1 MKSLLLL
8 LCCVLLQQLCIAANL
23 TGTIMDNNGKL
34 LPYASLTVKGTKKG
48 VVANGQGRYVL
59 ELAPGSYTITCQY
72 VGYKTEEKS
81 ITLGQE
87 NLVVNFTLTTQNLTM
102 ATVVVKKGVDPAM
115 GIIRETIRKRDFYA
129 NQVDSLT
136 VDVYIK
142 GLLRSRAVPDKFFG
156 QKIDKKEMQ
165 KEGMDSLG
173 RGILF
178 LSESVTKVSL
188 KRPDKVKMEVVS
200 SRESGGGFGFSFP
213 SFINFYANNV
223 TLLTNSI
230 NSRGFVSPISDN
242 AFHYYRFR
250 YEGDFFEH
258 GKIINRIRVTP
269 RRKFE
274 PLFEGF
280 VNIIDGEWRFHS
292 LELTTTKEYQMELL
306 DTLKVTQLHGEVTNN
321 IWRTQNQVVYVAAK
335 KFGFDITG
343 NFLNVYTNYDLEP
356 SFGKKH
362 FNRVL
367 LSYDTSFN
375 KKDSTYWS
383 RVRPV
388 PLEPDEKRD
397 FVVKDSIHQVARDSM
412 FTRSNIDSLRK
423 NQKPVKLKQFFIGG
437 VRRNYYS
444 SKAFSTYRLE
454 PFIQQLQYNTVEGV
468 VVAIDHSLEVR
479 PRQGSFNYTL
489 RNYTRYG
496 INNQRLNALGELT
509 ISPKDNSFR
518 NRYLAVAGG
527 SRVSQFNRDNPIHP
541 LTNAVSTLVY
551 GNNWMKL
558 YENSF
563 VQLRYNNRLENGL
576 QINVEGLYESRR
588 PLENTTDYAF
598 RKTGNKFTP
607 NHPVELANVPFEKN
621 RALVTTLRLSF
632 QPGQRYIQFPRYKV
646 PIGSKYPTLDLEY
659 AKAIPGILDADADFD
674 RWQFSVHDNMNLK
687 LKGEFRYRISAGGFL
702 NKNRVDIPDYT
713 HFIGN
718 RTIINNN
725 YLNSFQLAP
734 YYRYSNTENIY
745 GLVHAEHH
753 FNGLLT
759 NKIPLF
765 KRLKWNLVAGT
776 NTFYVNRDNYYAEVF
791 AGLENI
797 FKLLRVDF
805 VSAYQAA
812 PGAHYGIRVGFS
824 GVLGGMVQLNTQ

>member
-1 MKSLLLL
+1 MLLLL
-8 LCCVLLQQLCIAANL
+8 GFVLCQQWSLAATI
-23 TGTIMDNNGKL
+23 TGTVRDAVGNA
-34 LPYASLTVKGTKKG
+34 LPYASITVKGTQKG
-48 VVANGQGRYVL
+48 AVANGQGRYLL
-59 ELAPGSYTITCQY
+59 EIATGSYTLTCQY
-72 VGYKTEEKS
+72 IGYKTETKN
-81 ITLGQE
+81 IVVGPE
-87 NLVVNFTLTTQNLTM
+87 NGVADFVLSTQDLSMKEVVIR
-102 ATVVVKKGVDPAM
+102 KGDDPAI
-115 GIIRETIRKRDFYA
+115 GIIREAIRKRDFYA

-136 VDVYIK
+136 ADVYIK
-142 GLLRSRAVPDKFFG
+142 GLMRSREVPDRFFG
-156 QKIDKKEMQ
+156 QKIDKKEMAQ
-165 KEGMDSLG
+165 GGLDSAG

-188 KRPDKVKMEVVS
+188 KRPDKIKMEVVS

-213 SFINFYANNV
+213 SFINFYTNNV

-230 NSRGFVSPISDN
+230 NSRGFVSPISNN

-250 YEGDFFEH
+250 YEGDFFEN

-274 PLFEGF
+274 PLFEGV

-292 LELTTTKEYQMELL
+292 LELTATKDYQLELL
-306 DTLKVTQLHGEVTNN
+306 DTVKVMQIHSEVANN
-321 IWRTQNQVVYVAAK
+321 IWRTQNQVIYIAAK

-343 NFLNVYTNYDLEP
+343 NFLNVYSNYDLEP

-383 RVRPV
+383 QVRPV
-388 PLEPDEKRD
+388 PLESDEKRD
-397 FVVKDSIHQVARDSM
+397 FVVKDSIHQLTRDSM
-412 FTRSNIDSLRK
+412 FSRSNIDSLRK
-423 NQKPVKLKQFFIGG
+423 NQEPVKLKQFFIGG

-444 SKAFSTYRLE
+444 PKAFSTYRIE
-454 PFIQQLQYNTVEGV
+454 PFIQQLQYNTVEGI
-468 VVAIDHSLEVR
+468 VVAIDHSMDVR
-479 PRQGSFNYTL
+479 PRQGTFNYTL

-496 INNQRLNALGELT
+496 LNKERINALGELT
-509 ISPKDNSFR
+509 IRPKDNSFR
-518 NRYLAVAGG
+518 NRYLVVAGG
-527 SRVSQFNRDNPIHP
+527 SRVSQFNSDNPINP
-541 LTNAVSTLVY
+541 LTNTVSTLVY
-551 GNNWMKL
+551 GNNWMKI

-598 RKTGNKFTP
+598 RKTGNRFTP
-607 NHPVELANVPFEKN
+607 NHPAELANIPFEKN
-621 RALVTTLRLSF
+621 RALVTTLRLSYL
-632 QPGQRYIQFPRYKV
+632 PGQRYIQFPRYKV
-646 PIGSKYPTLDLEY
+646 PVGSKYPTLDLEY
-659 AKAIPGILDADADFD
+659 AKAIPGILNADADFD
-674 RWQFSVHDNMNLK
+674 RWQLSVHDNMNLK
-687 LKGEFRYRISAGGFL
+687 LKGEFRYRISTGGFL
-702 NKNRVDIPDYT
+702 NKTRVDLPDYI
-713 HFIGN
+713 HFMGN
-718 RTIINNN
+718 RTIVNKN

-734 YYRYSNTENIY
+734 YYRYSNTERLY
-745 GLVHAEHH
+745 GLLHAEHH

-765 KRLKWNLVAGT
+765 NRLKWHLVAGA
-776 NTFYVNRDNYYAEVF
+776 NAFYVNRNNRYAEVF

-797 FKLLRVDF
+797 FKMLRVDF

-812 PGAHYGIRVGFS
+812 PGANYGIRVGFS
-824 GVLGGMVQLNTQ
+824 GVLGGMVQVNTQ